1 MQIVKEVCQRVNYIL
16 LSLFV
21 WGMVVTPAW
30 AVGGVAER
38 SAEQVSTKLVEVL
51 KDIIQPIG
59 SLVIFAVV
67 AFTAFKL
74 ITTAHKPDERAQ
86 AMGSLPYILGGG
98 IALGAVMLLS
108 GFIVGLMMKVGQ

>member
-1 MQIVKEVCQRVNYIL
+1 MRIVKETYRRAKGIL

-21 WGMVVTPAW
+21 WGIAAAPAW

-51 KDIIQPIG
+51 KGIIQPLG
-59 SLVIFAVV
+59 ALVIFAVV

-74 ITTAHKPDERAQ
+74 VTTAHKPDERAQ

-98 IALGAVMLLS
+98 VALGAVMLLS
-108 GFIVGLMMKVGQ
+108 GFIVGLMMKAGQ